1 MLCIRYHFDDLREWD
16 GQIGI
21 EYKRATGSNSNSNRT
36 ANDNYTRYYIFSSSS
51 IKIVMWCVEYSV
63 LVLQR
68 VVYSYSMNC
77 NRRQRDNNNH
87 NNNNNNSNKRATD
100 HIAIHTVL
108 YILFIIRFFRVFI
121 EIQVAWIT
129 EISHFSVQFQLC
141 RVIKWVRM
149 CSWILHAAN
158 SICYN
163 FFFSSILHSLVSPLL
178 ILMACDLSNSTLGLR
193 ACMIIWINFISI
205 IIQVAFCA
213 ETNNI

>member
-51 IKIVMWCVEYSV
+51 IKNVMWCVEYSV

-87 NNNNNNSNKRATD
+87 NNNNNNSNKRALITSPY
-100 HIAIHTVL
+100 TL
-108 YILFIIRFFRVFI
+108 YYILFIIRFFRVFI
-121 EIQVAWIT
+121 EIQLAWIT
-129 EISHFSVQFQLC
+129 EISHFSVQF
-141 RVIKWVRM
+141 
-149 CSWILHAAN
+149 SYAALLN
-158 SICYN
+158 ECACVLESSTQPIQFVC
-163 FFFSSILHSLVSPLL
+163 FFFQFSFAFASIAVT
-178 ILMACDLSNSTLGLR
+178 DLNGMRS
-193 ACMIIWINFISI
+193 F
-205 IIQVAFCA
+205 
-213 ETNNI
+213 